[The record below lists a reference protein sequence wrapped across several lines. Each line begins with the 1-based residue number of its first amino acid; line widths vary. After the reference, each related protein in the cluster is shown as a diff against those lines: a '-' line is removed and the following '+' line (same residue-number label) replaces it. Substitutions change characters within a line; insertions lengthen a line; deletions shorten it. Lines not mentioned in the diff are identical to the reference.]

1 MRPLPQIPEWVLLEH
16 DVAQIL
22 TQQEIHGWYFDE
34 RAAWKLASSL
44 RKRLEQTSQL
54 LFNRHPF
61 VAGSLFTPKRD
72 NRTQGYVKGTGCTE
86 KHEHCGNVIDV
97 EQCSFTRLKETSTTS
112 RDHISWILQT
122 HYGWK
127 PTQFAAKTKKP
138 IIDEVILKEIGT
150 EIAMQFLTCLDIT
163 KKLGMI
169 SEGVNAWLKL
179 CTSASRIHHHCS
191 VATNTHRCAHR
202 KPNLAQTPSEHEFR
216 ELFKPTPGQI
226 MVGADLAGIE
236 LRMLAHYLGRFD
248 SGRYA
253 DILLNGD
260 IHQVNA
266 DALGV
271 TRRQVKSIS
280 YCFTYGGG
288 NAKLG
293 YTFDAQ
299 LSESEAKKKGAS
311 IRKKF
316 VEAIPGLEELL
327 AAVKAKATEKG
338 FLLSIDG
345 RPVKV
350 DSPHKA
356 LNYLLQSSAGIIAKR
371 WLVINNETIK
381 STGLCASQL
390 AFIHDELQYECAP
403 EHAKDLSA
411 SLVYSAAAAGEYYNL
426 RIPIAAEATTGH
438 SWADTH

>member
-1 MRPLPQIPEWVLLEH
+1 
-16 DVAQIL
+16 
-22 TQQEIHGWYFDE
+22 
-34 RAAWKLASSL
+34 
-44 RKRLEQTSQL
+44 
-54 LFNRHPF
+54 
-61 VAGSLFTPKRD
+61 
-72 NRTQGYVKGTGCTE
+72 
-86 KHEHCGNVIDV
+86 
-97 EQCSFTRLKETSTTS
+97 
-112 RDHISWILQT
+112 
-122 HYGWK
+122 
-127 PTQFAAKTKKP
+127 
-138 IIDEVILKEIGT
+138 
-150 EIAMQFLTCLDIT
+150 
-163 KKLGMI
+163 
-169 SEGVNAWLKL
+169 
-179 CTSASRIHHHCS
+179 
-191 VATNTHRCAHR
+191 
-202 KPNLAQTPSEHEFR
+202 
-216 ELFKPTPGQI
+216 

-236 LRMLAHYLGRFD
+236 LRMLAHYLARFD
-248 SGRYA
+248 GGRYA

-266 DALGV
+266 DAIGV

-299 LSESEAKKKGAS
+299 LSEAEAKKKGAE

-316 VEAIPGLEELL
+316 VEAIPGLAELL
-327 AAVKAKATEKG
+327 AAVKKKATEKG

-345 RPVKV
+345 RPIKV

-356 LNYLLQSSAGIIAKR
+356 LNYLLQSSAGIVAKR
-371 WLVINNETIK
+371 WLFIANQTIK

-426 RIPIAAEATTGH
+426 RIPIAAEATAGH